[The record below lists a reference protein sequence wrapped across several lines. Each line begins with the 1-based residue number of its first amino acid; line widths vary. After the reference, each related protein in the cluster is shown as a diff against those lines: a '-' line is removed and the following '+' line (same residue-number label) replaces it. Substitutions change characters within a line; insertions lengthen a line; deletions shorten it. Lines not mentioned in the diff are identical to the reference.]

1 MHRGGE
7 ERGASARQRDRS
19 DEYDDGHH
27 GKYEDAALWS
37 RAAAAHPR
45 GAERMRGEQTVR
57 AGGTAVSNTEEK
69 RLRPVPRSV
78 QADGPP
84 QRTCTPQAECKHQA
98 RAAGAEK
105 ADRRLARIQAVQR
118 AEAEGDNHRCTPEAD
133 RLRVTIVW
141 RDVADQSCQAFSKV
155 ELQIATEEKLL
166 EEADAEERDC
176 PHEAVAHCRKWPQ
189 QNTGERQM
197 MRAPQRQD
205 EQRLED

>member
-1 MHRGGE
+1 MRRGGE

-45 GAERMRGEQTVR
+45 GTEGMRGEQTVR
-57 AGGTAVSNTEEK
+57 AGSAAVSNAEEK
-69 RLRPVPRSV
+69 GLRPVPRSV

-105 ADRRLARIQAVQR
+105 ADRRLPRIQAVQR
-118 AEAEGDNHRCTPEAD
+118 AEAERYKYGRAPEAD
-133 RLRVTIVW
+133 RLSVPVVW
-141 RDVADQSCQAFSKV
+141 RDGADESGQALRQV
-155 ELQIATEEKLL
+155 ELQIAAEEKLL
-166 EEADAEERDC
+166 KEADPKEGHC
-176 PHEAVAHCRKWPQ
+176 PHETIAHCRKRSQ
-189 QNTGERQM
+189 QNTGEGQM
-197 MRAPQRQD
+197 M
-205 EQRLED
+205 